1 VPSASEIS
9 DSISPGS
16 TEYGDRQVIED
27 NIQQVVQAEP
37 VGHVAG
43 SSSAGAQGKLSQGSF
58 SDLPVTDGLSL
69 GPGAGPPQNATI
81 EGGANI
87 DKFRLIA
94 KNGRNP
100 VIRKMARDAIRAHLN
115 RSN

>member
-1 VPSASEIS
+1 MPSASDIS

-16 TEYGDRQVIED
+16 TEYGDRQVVED
-27 NIQQVVQAEP
+27 RIQQVVQAEP
-37 VGHVAG
+37 AGHVAG
-43 SSSAGAQGKLSQGSF
+43 SSTAGAMAKLGQGPQ
-58 SDLPVTDGLSL
+58 SDLPITDGLSL
-69 GPGAGPPQNATI
+69 GPGAGPPQDATI

-94 KNGRNP
+94 ANGRNP